1 MAYLRFS
8 FSLTMAYGRLMKRR
22 LKQAAA
28 KIPGP
33 EISPVK
39 AAALVRTHAMKL
51 PGRLV
56 MDIAPLRQS
65 PPYRRLWIG
74 SGLSGTGGQMTSYAV
89 TLQVFLLTRSSLA
102 VGLTGLAIAV
112 PTITVAIAGGAVI
125 DAFDRRTIVLTATSL
140 QAALSGLL
148 AWQAFAGPGRVWLL
162 YCLVAAQ
169 SAIDAVNSPA
179 RRTFMPRLLRRD
191 QLPAGAALQ
200 TLAMHGSLTIGPAL
214 AGLITAAA
222 GLKTCYLI
230 DAISF
235 GFALY
240 AVARLPS
247 MRPQARDTR
256 PGLRAIG
263 EGLRFVV
270 RTRVILGAF
279 LADASAVFLGM
290 PMALFPAINA
300 ERFGGHPETLGLL
313 TTGVAAG
320 GILGSVLSGP
330 VSRVS
335 RQGLGMLVAGAVWGA
350 GLAGFGLA
358 GAFWLAFL
366 TLVIAGA
373 GDVTAVVL
381 RTALVQAATPDE
393 FRGRVS
399 SAEYAVGAG
408 VPQLGN
414 FRAGAVA
421 SLTSATTSAV
431 TGGLTTI
438 AGTALIGLLLPAL
451 SAYQAPRPAADTP
464 AGQAQPSGEPPPGQ
478 QPDLLDHGS
487 HVPASHPAPGQM
499 TPEPPSP

>member
-1 MAYLRFS
+1 MI
-8 FSLTMAYGRLMKRR
+8 RR

-28 KIPGP
+28 AKIPGP
-33 EISPVK
+33 GINPVK
-39 AAALVRTHAMKL
+39 AAAPAATRAMKL

-56 MDIAPLRQS
+56 MDIAPLRES
-65 PPYRRLWIG
+65 RPYRRLWIG
-74 SGLSGTGGQMTSYAV
+74 SALSGIGGQMTSYAV
-89 TLQVFLLTRSSLA
+89 ILQVFILTRSSLA
-102 VGLTGLAIAV
+102 VGLIGLAIAV
-112 PTITVAIAGGAVI
+112 PTIAVAIAGGAVI

-140 QAALSGLL
+140 QTAVSGLL
-148 AWQAFAGPGRVWLL
+148 AWQAFAGLSHVWLL
-162 YCLVAAQ
+162 YFLVVVQ

-179 RRTFMPRLLRRD
+179 RRTFMPRLLRTD

-214 AGLITAAA
+214 AGLITAVA
-222 GLKTCYLI
+222 GLRTCYLI
-230 DAISF
+230 DAVSF

-247 MRPQARDTR
+247 MRPHARDAR

-279 LADASAVFLGM
+279 LADMSAVFLGM

-300 ERFGGHPETLGLL
+300 QRFGGHPETLGLL
-313 TTGVAAG
+313 TTAVAVG
-320 GILGSVLSGP
+320 GILGSSLSGP
-330 VSRVS
+330 VSRVT

-358 GAFWLAFL
+358 DAFWLAFL
-366 TLVIAGA
+366 ALVIAGA

-381 RTALVQAATPDE
+381 RTALVQTVTPDQ

-431 TGGLTTI
+431 SGGLTTI
-438 AGTALIGLLLPAL
+438 AGAALIGLALPTLTAFRTP
-451 SAYQAPRPAADTP
+451 AHPAADTQP
-464 AGQAQPSGEPPPGQ
+464 AQPPSEEPPPGQ
-478 QPDLLDHGS
+478 LPDRPDHG
-487 HVPASHPAPGQM
+487 PPILNDHPAPEQQSQES
-499 TPEPPSP
+499 TSP

>member
-1 MAYLRFS
+1 
-8 FSLTMAYGRLMKRR
+8 
-22 LKQAAA
+22 
-28 KIPGP
+28 
-33 EISPVK
+33 
-39 AAALVRTHAMKL
+39 
-51 PGRLV
+51 
-56 MDIAPLRQS
+56 MDIDPLRES

-74 SGLSGTGGQMTSYAV
+74 SGLSSIGGQMTSYAV
-89 TLQVFLLTRSSLA
+89 TLQVFVLTRSSLA
-102 VGLTGLAIAV
+102 VGLIGLVIAV
-112 PTITVAIAGGAVI
+112 PTIAIAVAGGAVI
-125 DAFDRRTIVLTATSL
+125 DALDRRTTVLTATGL
-140 QAALSGLL
+140 QAAVSGLL
-148 AWQAFAGPGRVWLL
+148 AWQAFAGLGQVWLL
-162 YCLVAAQ
+162 YCLVAVQ

-179 RRTFMPRLLRRD
+179 RRTFMPSLLRRD

-200 TLAMHGSLTIGPAL
+200 TLAMHGSLTTGPAL

-247 MRPQARDTR
+247 MRPRARDAR

-279 LADASAVFLGM
+279 TADMSAVFLGM

-300 ERFGGHPETLGLL
+300 QRFGGHAETLGLL
-313 TTGVAAG
+313 TTAVAVG

-330 VSRVS
+330 VSRVT

-358 GAFWLAFL
+358 QAFWLAFL
-366 TLVIAGA
+366 TLTIAGA

-381 RTALVQAATPDE
+381 RTALVQAVTPDE
-393 FRGRVS
+393 LRGRVS

-438 AGTALIGLLLPAL
+438 AGTALIGLLLPSLATFRA
-451 SAYQAPRPAADTP
+451 SARPASDAQADQPQPDRKAPPGRAATSPRPRLPRPHRPRCSRA
-464 AGQAQPSGEPPPGQ
+464 GEPGATQLITPPRG
-478 QPDLLDHGS
+478 GS
-487 HVPASHPAPGQM
+487 AGRNARRR
-499 TPEPPSP
+499 

>member
-1 MAYLRFS
+1 
-8 FSLTMAYGRLMKRR
+8 
-22 LKQAAA
+22 
-28 KIPGP
+28 
-33 EISPVK
+33 
-39 AAALVRTHAMKL
+39 
-51 PGRLV
+51 
-56 MDIAPLRQS
+56 MDVAPLRES

-74 SGLSGTGGQMTSYAV
+74 TGLSSIGGQMTSYAV
-89 TLQVFLLTRSSLA
+89 ILQVFVLTRSSLA
-102 VGLTGLAIAV
+102 VGLVGLVIAVPAIAV
-112 PTITVAIAGGAVI
+112 AVAGGAVI
-125 DAFDRRTIVLTATSL
+125 DAFDRRTIVLTATGL
-140 QAALSGLL
+140 QAAMSGLL
-148 AWQAFAGPGRVWLL
+148 AWQAFAGLGQVWLL
-162 YCLVAAQ
+162 YCLAAAE
-169 SAIDAVNSPA
+169 SAIGAVGAPA
-179 RRTFMPRLLRRD
+179 RRTFMPRLLRRE

-200 TLAMHGSLTIGPAL
+200 SLAMHGSLTIGPAL

-235 GFALY
+235 GFAVY

-247 MRPQARDTR
+247 MRPRARDAR

-263 EGLRFVV
+263 EGLRFVL
-270 RTRVILGAF
+270 RTRIILGAF
-279 LADASAVFLGM
+279 TADMSAVFLGM

-300 ERFGGHPETLGLL
+300 QRFGGHAETLGLL
-313 TTGVAAG
+313 TTAVAVG
-320 GILGSVLSGP
+320 GILGSALSGP

-358 GAFWLAFL
+358 GTFWLAFL

-381 RTALVQAATPDE
+381 RTALVQGVTPDE

-431 TGGLTTI
+431 SGGLTTI
-438 AGTALIGLLLPAL
+438 AGAALIGLLIPSLAAFRAPARPV
-451 SAYQAPRPAADTP
+451 AGPR
-464 AGQAQPSGEPPPGQ
+464 AGQPESGGEPPPRQ
-478 QPDLLDHGS
+478 RPDDPDLASLVLTDH
-487 HVPASHPAPGQM
+487 AAPGHESQ
-499 TPEPPSP
+499 EPPSS

>member
-1 MAYLRFS
+1 MN
-8 FSLTMAYGRLMKRR
+8 RR
-22 LKQAAA
+22 LKQASGLA
-28 KIPGP
+28 
-33 EISPVK
+33 ISPIK
-39 AAALVRTHAMKL
+39 AVALARDRAMKL

-56 MDIAPLRQS
+56 MDIAPLRES
-65 PPYRRLWIG
+65 APYRRLWIG
-74 SGLSGTGGQMTSYAV
+74 SGLSSIGGQMTSYAV
-89 TLQVFLLTRSSLA
+89 ILQVFVLTRSSLA
-102 VGLTGLAIAV
+102 VGLIGLVIAV
-112 PTITVAIAGGAVI
+112 PTIAVAVAGSAVI
-125 DAFDRRTIVLTATSL
+125 DVFDRRTIVLAATGL
-140 QAALSGLL
+140 QAAVSGLL
-148 AWQAFAGPGRVWLL
+148 ACQAFAGLGQVWLL

-200 TLAMHGSLTIGPAL
+200 TLAMHASLTIGPAL
-214 AGLITAAA
+214 AGLITATA
-222 GLKTCYLI
+222 GLRTCYLI

-247 MRPQARDTR
+247 MRPQARDAR

-279 LADASAVFLGM
+279 TADMSAVFLGM

-300 ERFGGHPETLGLL
+300 QRFGGHAETLGLL
-313 TTGVAAG
+313 TTAVAVG

-330 VSRVS
+330 VSRVT
-335 RQGLGMLVAGAVWGA
+335 RQGLGMLVAGAVWGT
-350 GLAGFGLA
+350 GLTGFGLA
-358 GAFWLAFL
+358 GTFWLAFL
-366 TLVIAGA
+366 SLVIAGA

-381 RTALVQAATPDE
+381 RTALVQTVTPDE
-393 FRGRVS
+393 LRGRVS

-421 SLTSATTSAV
+421 SLTSPTTSAV
-431 TGGLTTI
+431 SGGLTTI
-438 AGTALIGLLLPAL
+438 AGTALIGLLIPSLAALRAPA
-451 SAYQAPRPAADTP
+451 RPAADARPGQPHP
-464 AGQAQPSGEPPPGQ
+464 AGQPPRGQ
-478 QPDLLDHGS
+478 QPGRPNHSSLVLTDHAVPS
-487 HVPASHPAPGQM
+487 HDSNELPKLH
-499 TPEPPSP
+499 TPEP

>member
-1 MAYLRFS
+1 
-8 FSLTMAYGRLMKRR
+8 MAYGRLMNRR

-28 KIPGP
+28 KIPGSA
-33 EISPVK
+33 ISPIK
-39 AAALVRTHAMKL
+39 AVALAGTRAMKL

-56 MDIAPLRQS
+56 MDIDPLRES

-74 SGLSGTGGQMTSYAV
+74 SGLSSIGGQMTGYAV
-89 TLQVFLLTRSSLA
+89 TLQVFTLTRSSLA
-102 VGLTGLAIAV
+102 VGLIGLVIAV
-112 PTITVAIAGGAVI
+112 PTIAVAVAGGAVI
-125 DAFDRRTIVLTATSL
+125 DALDRRTTVLTATGL
-140 QAALSGLL
+140 QAAVSGLL
-148 AWQAFAGPGRVWLL
+148 AWQAFAGLGQVWLL

-247 MRPQARDTR
+247 MRPQARDAR
-256 PGLRAIG
+256 PSLHAIG
-263 EGLRFVV
+263 DGLRFVV

-279 LADASAVFLGM
+279 TADMSAVFLGM

-300 ERFGGHPETLGLL
+300 QRFGGHAETLGLL
-313 TTGVAAG
+313 TTAVAVG

-330 VSRVS
+330 VSRVT

-358 GAFWLAFL
+358 QAFWLAFL
-366 TLVIAGA
+366 TLTIAGA

-381 RTALVQAATPDE
+381 RTALVQAATPDKL
-393 FRGRVS
+393 RGRVS

-438 AGTALIGLLLPAL
+438 AGTALIGLLLPSLTTFRA
-451 SAYQAPRPAADTP
+451 SPRPASDAPAD
-464 AGQAQPSGEPPPGQ
+464 QPRADGKAPPGQ
-478 QPDLLDHGS
+478 RAQACQD
-487 HVPASHPAPGQM
+487 PAPARQD
-499 TPEPPSP
+499 TA